1 MTQSCPW
8 GIGAKTMTLMV
19 PETTY
24 GTVPDDAASKAVLLP
39 FNSNGIAVS
48 QNTANSETIRGNRNP
63 EEAIKGNVSVEGDL
77 VIPVD
82 YNCFG
87 YLLAAAFN
95 NPTTVAGTGNYVH
108 TYKITNNQPSFILE
122 KVFPG
127 ISQYIRAVGCKVGSL
142 AISVGGDGEL
152 TATVSVMG
160 KNETLQSTTIA
171 SNPSKPA
178 LKRAQNFQAKL
189 KIGGTECAVATSF
202 SLTVDFGLDGDSY
215 AIGTNGLRQAI
226 CEGLVTVSGEIE
238 AFFKDNTM
246 LTLAENNTETS
257 AQLTLTD
264 GTNTLDFKMPE
275 IKFARTSPAI
285 SGPAGVKQTLS
296 YNAYY
301 NDATEASAVVVT
313 LTNDVESYALWS
325 D

>member
-19 PETTY
+19 PESTY
-24 GTVPDDAASKAVLLP
+24 GVMPEDAASKAVLLP
-39 FNSNGIAVS
+39 FNNNGVAVS

-63 EEAIKGNVSVEGDL
+63 EEAIKGNVSVEGDI
-77 VIPVD
+77 VIPAD
-82 YNCFG
+82 YVCMG
-87 YLLAAAFN
+87 YWLAAALN
-95 NPTTVAGTGNYVH
+95 NPDTVADGGAYKH
-108 TYKITNNQPSFILE
+108 TFKITNKQPSFALE

-127 ISQYIRAVGCKVGSL
+127 ISQYIRAVGCKVSSL

-152 TATVSVMG
+152 TATVGVMG
-160 KNETLQSTTIA
+160 KNETIETATIS
-171 SNPSKPA
+171 SNPNKPA
-178 LKRAQNFQAKL
+178 MKRAQNFQAAL
-189 KIGGTECAVATSF
+189 KVGGEACAIATSF
-202 SLTVDFGLDGDSY
+202 SLNIDFGLDGDSY
-215 AIGTNGLRQAI
+215 AIGTKGMRQAI

-238 AFFKDNTM
+238 AFFKDATM
-246 LTLAENNTETS
+246 LTMAENNTETS

-264 GTNTLDFKMPE
+264 GTNVLDIKLPE
-275 IKFARTSPAI
+275 LKFARTSPAI

-301 NDATEASAVVVT
+301 NDSAEESAVVVT
-313 LTNDVESYALWS
+313 LTNNVQSYALWS